1 MDPKNAKR
9 EIERLSRLIEEHN
22 TQYYIHNDPAVS
34 DAQYDELLRQLA
46 SLEDQFPQF
55 KSEHSPTQR
64 IGAPIPASVKTV
76 AHKVKMYS
84 LDNSYSFDELDQW
97 QKRTVKLLGD
107 QAVEYAVEL
116 KMDGISVSVVYENG
130 QLTLGA
136 TRGDGSTGEVVTHHL
151 KNIRSVPWQL
161 NAVPEAGKIKVLEVR
176 GEAYMSHADFERL
189 NQQRKKDGEELFAN
203 PRNAAGGSLKLLD
216 AELASHR
223 KLKFFVHSFGRWEG
237 GVMPKTH
244 ADFLQLVEQLGL
256 PVNPH
261 NRICKS
267 LDEVKQCCLEF
278 QEKRSGLPY
287 DVDGMV
293 IKVNDLKQQQTMG
306 FTLKS
311 PRWALAYKFPAYQ
324 STTILKE
331 IKVQVGRT
339 GVLTPVAEL
348 EPVACGGVTISR
360 ATLHNFD
367 EIKRLG
373 VHPGDRV
380 LIERAG
386 DVIPKIVKVTQASTG
401 IKKKFSVPAECPSCG
416 EKVLK
421 DNDQDVAY
429 RCVNPSCPKQ
439 LERTL
444 VHFASREAM
453 DIEGLGEVVINQLL
467 DKKLIQDPAD
477 IYTLNKEQLL
487 GLELFKD
494 KKADNLLAA
503 ISRSKSQPLSRFLFG
518 LGIPNIGVKA
528 AFSIA
533 QRYEGIDQLAAASRE
548 DLETIKDVGEVMS
561 QAVVA
566 FFKRASV
573 RRLVEKFKSAGL
585 ALTEAKFGIKDDR
598 FRGKKFVFTGELD
611 GLTRD
616 EAGKR
621 VQSLGGE
628 VVSSVSAKTDYVVA
642 GLSAGSKL
650 VKARELGVKVL
661 SQKQFEEMTA

>member
-1 MDPKNAKR
+1 MDPKQAKR

-22 TQYYIHNDPAVS
+22 TQYYIRNDPTVS

-46 SLEDQFPQF
+46 SLEDLFPQF
-55 KSEHSPTQR
+55 RSKHSPTQR
-64 IGAPIPASVKTV
+64 IGVPIPDSVKSVT
-76 AHKVKMYS
+76 HKVKMYS
-84 LDNSYSFDELDQW
+84 LDNTYSFEDLDQW
-97 QKRTVKLLGD
+97 QKRIAKILGG

-116 KMDGISVSVVYENG
+116 KMDGISAAVVYENG

-136 TRGDGSTGEVVTHHL
+136 TRGDGTTGEDVTHHL
-151 KNIRSVPWQL
+151 RNIRSIPYVLKDNKQ
-161 NAVPEAGKIKVLEVR
+161 AGKISVLEVR

-189 NQQRKKDGEELFAN
+189 NGQRKKDGEELFAN

-216 AELASHR
+216 AQLASQR

-237 GVMPKTH
+237 GASPKTH
-244 ADFLQLVEQLGL
+244 AEFLQIMALLGL
-256 PVNPH
+256 PVNGY
-261 NRICKS
+261 NRVCKS
-267 LDEVKQCCLEF
+267 LDEVKKYCLEF
-278 QEKRSGLPY
+278 QEKRAGLPY
-287 DVDGMV
+287 DVDGIV
-293 IKVNDLKQQQTMG
+293 IKVNSFRQQEMLG

-311 PRWALAYKFPAYQ
+311 PRWAVAYKFPAYQ
-324 STTILKE
+324 ATTILND

-373 VHPGDRV
+373 VRPGDRV

-386 DVIPKIVKVTQASTG
+386 DVIPKIVKVTQALG
-401 IKKKFSVPAECPSCG
+401 ARKKDFLAPVECPSCG
-416 EKVLK
+416 EKVVK
-421 DNDQDVAY
+421 DNDEDVAY

-453 DIEGLGEVVINQLL
+453 DIEGLGEAVINQLL
-467 DKKLIQDPAD
+467 ERKLVKDPAD
-477 IYTLNKEQLL
+477 IYALAKEQLL
-487 GLELFKD
+487 GLELVKN

-503 ISRSKSQPLSRFLFG
+503 IAGSKTQPLSRFLFG

-533 QRYEGIDQLAAASRE
+533 QRYGDIDKIAGAAPE
-548 DLETIKDVGEVMS
+548 DLQTIKDVGSVMS
-561 QAVVA
+561 ESVVH
-566 FFKRASV
+566 FFKRPSV
-573 RRLVEKFKSAGL
+573 RRLVEKFKEAGL
-585 ALTEAKFGIKDDR
+585 VLAEEKFGIKDDR
-598 FRGKKFVFTGELD
+598 LSGKTFVFTGELD

-616 EAGKR
+616 EAGRR

-628 VVSSVSAKTDYVVA
+628 VVSSVSARTDYVVA
-642 GLSAGSKL
+642 GASAGSKL

-661 SQKQFEEMTA
+661 TQKQFEEMTA